1 MKDTVRYIF
10 YIVLILAI
18 GIGATYFG
26 RYVNRKF
33 LGIER
38 HDETIKSLRD
48 NLNSFIEKYD
58 KIINE
63 QQFVIDSLRRIE
75 QKLLLFMRKLK
86 VILMIVISLVMIPFS
101 AISQKR
107 YKIDG
112 DTVIVFT
119 PKETRKLAI
128 KLLEGEKYE
137 KLYLTASEIQKVQ
150 DSVISFQSYHIAIR
164 DSLLVVSFGG
174 LDSLNSKLIDYQER
188 YLAERKKKRRNGWI
202 AAGSIALNAV
212 LIFVSSR

>member
-48 NLNSFIEKYD
+48 SLNSFIEKYD
-58 KIINE
+58 RIINE

-101 AISQKR
+101 AISQK
-107 YKIDG
+107 
-112 DTVIVFT
+112 DT
-119 PKETRKLAI
+119 RLMAI
-128 KLLEGEKYE
+128 QLL
-137 KLYLTASEIQKVQ
+137 
-150 DSVISFQSYHIAIR
+150 F
-164 DSLLVVSFGG
+164 LL
-174 LDSLNSKLIDYQER
+174 
-188 YLAERKKKRRNGWI
+188 RKK
-202 AAGSIALNAV
+202 L
-212 LIFVSSR
+212 VS

>member
-1 MKDTVRYIF
+1 MKDTVRYIY

-48 NLNSFIEKYD
+48 SLNSFIKKYD
-58 KIINE
+58 TIINE
-63 QQFVIDSLRRIE
+63 QQFVIDSLRGIE

-137 KLYLTASEIQKVQ
+137 KLYLTASEIQRVQ

-174 LDSLNSKLIDYQER
+174 LDSLNNKLIDYQER

-212 LIFVSSR
+212 LIFISSR

>member
-18 GIGATYFG
+18 GIGAAYLG
-26 RYVNRKF
+26 RYINRKF

-48 NLNSFIEKYD
+48 SLNSFIKKYD

-63 QQFVIDSLRRIE
+63 QQFVIDSLRGIE

-101 AISQKR
+101 AISQK
-107 YKIDG
+107 
-112 DTVIVFT
+112 DT
-119 PKETRKLAI
+119 RL
-128 KLLEGEKYE
+128 
-137 KLYLTASEIQKVQ
+137 
-150 DSVISFQSYHIAIR
+150 IAIQ
-164 DSLLVVSFGG
+164 LLF
-174 LDSLNSKLIDYQER
+174 LL
-188 YLAERKKKRRNGWI
+188 RKK
-202 AAGSIALNAV
+202 L
-212 LIFVSSR
+212 VS

>member
-18 GIGATYFG
+18 GIGAAYLG
-26 RYVNRKF
+26 RHINRKF
-33 LGIER
+33 LGIEK

-48 NLNSFIEKYD
+48 SLNSFIEKYD

-63 QQFVIDSLRRIE
+63 QQFVIDSLRGIE

-107 YKIDG
+107 YKING

-137 KLYLTASEIQKVQ
+137 KLYLTASEIQRVQ

-188 YLAERKKKRRNGWI
+188 YLVERKKKRRNGWI

>member
-18 GIGATYFG
+18 GIGAAYFG

-48 NLNSFIEKYD
+48 SLNSFIKKYD
-58 KIINE
+58 TIINE
-63 QQFVIDSLRRIE
+63 QQFVIDSLRGIK

-101 AISQKR
+101 AISQK
-107 YKIDG
+107 
-112 DTVIVFT
+112 DT
-119 PKETRKLAI
+119 RLMAI
-128 KLLEGEKYE
+128 QLL
-137 KLYLTASEIQKVQ
+137 
-150 DSVISFQSYHIAIR
+150 F
-164 DSLLVVSFGG
+164 LL
-174 LDSLNSKLIDYQER
+174 
-188 YLAERKKKRRNGWI
+188 RKK
-202 AAGSIALNAV
+202 L
-212 LIFVSSR
+212 VS